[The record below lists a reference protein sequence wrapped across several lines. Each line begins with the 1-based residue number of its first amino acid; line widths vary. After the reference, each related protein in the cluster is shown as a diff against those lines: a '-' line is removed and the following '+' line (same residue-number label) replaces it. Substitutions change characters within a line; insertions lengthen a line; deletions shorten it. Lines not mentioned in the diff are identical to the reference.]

1 MRKLLKKLSIVAT
14 MAGCIAMLTVGVNA
28 DTLMKT
34 GSRGNEVY
42 IMQTKL
48 KNWGYTTANPDGV
61 FGSKTKEAVMYFQR
75 KHGLVAD
82 GVVGYWTL
90 SKLGMAN
97 VNSTLKSGSRGASV
111 TKLQTALNNIG
122 YSAGKADGIY
132 GSKTYQAVV
141 AFQKANGL
149 TPDGI
154 AGPITQ
160 TRIYIASP
168 TATTTAA
175 TTASTTAAA
184 ASRGTSSTQQMS
196 EDLYWLSRIIH
207 AEAEAEPYKGKVAVG
222 NVIMNRV
229 KSSAFPNT
237 IKGVIF
243 EYYQGI
249 PQFSPVADGTIYNNP
264 GEESIA
270 AAREAYNGS
279 RPVGDCTYFFNPAKS
294 AGTWIVK
301 NKTYVTRIGNH
312 VFYK

>member
-1 MRKLLKKLSIVAT
+1 MKKILKKISIYAT
-14 MAGCIAMLTVGVNA
+14 IAGCIAMLTIGVNA

-42 IMQTKL
+42 TMQTKL
-48 KNWGYTTANPDGV
+48 KKWGYTTSNPDGV
-61 FGSKTKEAVMYFQR
+61 FGSNTKNAVVYFQR

-111 TKLQTALNNIG
+111 TKLQTALNNKG

-132 GSKTYQAVV
+132 GYRTYKAVV
-141 AFQKANGL
+141 AFQKASGL

-160 TRIYIASP
+160 TKLYLSSP
-168 TATTTAA
+168 TATTAA
-175 TTASTTAAA
+175 TTAS
-184 ASRGTSSTQQMS
+184 RGTSTTQQMS
-196 EDLYWLSRIIH
+196 TDLYWLSRIIH

-229 KSSAFPNT
+229 KSSAFSNT

-264 GEESIA
+264 NAESIA
-270 AAREAYNGS
+270 AAKEAYNGS
-279 RPVGDCTYFFNPAKS
+279 RPVGSCTYFFNPAKS

>member
-1 MRKLLKKLSIVAT
+1 MKKILKKILVCVT
-14 MAGCIAMLTVGVNA
+14 MAGCIAILPMNVNA
-28 DTLMKT
+28 DTLIKI
-34 GSRGNEVY
+34 GSRGSEVY
-42 IMQTKL
+42 TIQTKL
-48 KNWGYTTANPDGV
+48 KRWSYTTANPDGIY
-61 FGSKTKEAVMYFQR
+61 GSRTRDAIMYFQR
-75 KHGLVAD
+75 KNGLVPD

-97 VNSTLKSGSRGASV
+97 VNSTLKSGSRGTAV
-111 TKLQTALNNIG
+111 VKLQTALNNKG
-122 YSAGKADGIY
+122 YSAGKADGIF
-132 GSKTYQAVV
+132 GNRTYNAVV

-160 TRIYIASP
+160 TKLYLGSSNASV
-168 TATTTAA
+168 ATT
-175 TTASTTAAA
+175 S
-184 ASRGTSSTQQMS
+184 ASRGGTSSAQQMS
-196 EDLYWLSRIIH
+196 TDLYWLSRIIH

-229 KSSAFPNT
+229 NSSSFPNT

-264 GEESIA
+264 NADSIA
-270 AAREAYNGS
+270 AAKEALNGV
-279 RPVGDCTYFFNPAKS
+279 RPVGDSTYFFNPQKS
-294 AGTWIVK
+294 AGKWIVQ

-312 VFYK
+312 VFYR

>member
-1 MRKLLKKLSIVAT
+1 MIKTFKKILTCVT
-14 MAGCIAMLTVGVNA
+14 MVGCITILTMNVNA
-28 DTLMKT
+28 DTLIKM
-34 GSRGNEVY
+34 GSRGSEVY
-42 IMQTKL
+42 TIQTKL

-61 FGSKTKEAVMYFQR
+61 FGSKTRDAVMYFQR
-75 KHGLVAD
+75 KNGLVAD

-97 VNSTLKSGSRGASV
+97 VNSTLKAGSRGTGV
-111 TKLQTALNNIG
+111 VKLQTALNNKG
-122 YSAGKADGIY
+122 YSVGKVDGVF
-132 GSKTYQAVV
+132 GNKTYNAVV

-160 TRIYIASP
+160 TKLYLSSS
-168 TATTTAA
+168 TATTMS
-175 TTASTTAAA
+175 TTASRAG
-184 ASRGTSSTQQMS
+184 ASSAQQMS

-207 AEAEAEPYKGKVAVG
+207 AEAEAEPYQGKVAVG
-222 NVIMNRV
+222 NVIINRV
-229 KSSAFPNT
+229 KSSSFPNT

-243 EYYQGI
+243 EYYKGI

-264 GEESIA
+264 NADSIA
-270 AAREAYNGS
+270 AAKEALNGA
-279 RPVGDCTYFFNPAKS
+279 RPVGDATYFFNPQKS
-294 AGTWIVK
+294 DGKWIVQ

>member
-1 MRKLLKKLSIVAT
+1 
-14 MAGCIAMLTVGVNA
+14 
-28 DTLMKT
+28 
-34 GSRGNEVY
+34 
-42 IMQTKL
+42 
-48 KNWGYTTANPDGV
+48 
-61 FGSKTKEAVMYFQR
+61 MYFQR
-75 KHGLVAD
+75 KNGLVAD
-82 GVVGYWTL
+82 GIVGYWTL

-97 VNSTLKSGSRGASV
+97 INSTLKAGSRGTEV
-111 TKLQTALNNIG
+111 VKLQTALNNKG
-122 YSAGKADGIY
+122 YSVGKVDGIF
-132 GSKTYQAVV
+132 GNKTYNAVV

-160 TRIYIASP
+160 TKLYLTSN
-168 TATTTAA
+168 TATVAMSTAV
-175 TTASTTAAA
+175 
-184 ASRGTSSTQQMS
+184 SRAGTSSAQQMS

-207 AEAEAEPYKGKVAVG
+207 AEAEAEPYQGKVAVG

-229 KSSAFPNT
+229 KSSSFPNT

-264 GEESIA
+264 NADSMSA
-270 AAREAYNGS
+270 AKEALNGV
-279 RPVGDCTYFFNPAKS
+279 RPVGDATYFFNPQKS
-294 AGTWIVK
+294 DGKWIVQ